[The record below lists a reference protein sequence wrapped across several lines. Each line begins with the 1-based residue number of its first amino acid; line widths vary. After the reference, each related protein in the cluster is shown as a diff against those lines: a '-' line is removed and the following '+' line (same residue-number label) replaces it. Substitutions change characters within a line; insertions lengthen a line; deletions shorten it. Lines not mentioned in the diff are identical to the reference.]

1 MAKLLIE
8 CGAEIDALTN
18 VNNTA
23 LQLGKM
29 NFGNSRLEELN
40 QLNNKELAKLL
51 LEWGAKIDAQTNVKK
66 YCLAVKQVR
75 LWKFKL

>member
-1 MAKLLIE
+1 MAKLLLE

-23 LQLGKM
+23 LQLGKWG
-29 NFGNSRLEELN
+29 FGNSRLEQLN

-51 LEWGAKIDAQTNVKK
+51 LEWGAKIDALTNVKNTALQLGK
-66 YCLAVKQVR
+66 WGC
-75 LWKFKL
+75 